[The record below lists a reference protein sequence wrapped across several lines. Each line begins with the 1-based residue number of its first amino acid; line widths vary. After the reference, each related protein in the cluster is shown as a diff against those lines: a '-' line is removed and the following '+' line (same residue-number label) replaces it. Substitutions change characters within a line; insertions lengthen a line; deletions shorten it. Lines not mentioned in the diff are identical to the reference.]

1 MNLILDKY
9 AKTRLIKTS
18 ENQFFPGLNHINDI
32 LEPVDQ
38 EEVKGNI
45 KNSIYK

>member
-9 AKTRLIKTS
+9 AKTS
-18 ENQFFPGLNHINDI
+18 ENQFFPGLMNHINDI